1 MTQRIELLMKQFSIS
16 QTLAKLMEKYNCQTP
31 EDYKKIKR
39 QREALKPKKAPVA
52 KAAPAP
58 APAKGKKK

>member
-1 MTQRIELLMKQFSIS
+1 MSTKIELLMKQFSIS

-39 QREALKPKKAPVA
+39 EKLAQRPKKAAVA

>member
-52 KAAPAP
+52 KAAA
-58 APAKGKKK
+58 ALATAKGKKK

>member
-1 MTQRIELLMKQFSIS
+1 MNTKTELLMKQFGIS

-39 QREALKPKKAPVA
+39 EREAQRPKKTPKA
-52 KAAPAP
+52 KAVAAPIP
-58 APAKGKKK
+58 VKGKKK